1 MWGVAYALL
10 VAALVLRVRSP
21 GAPLPEP
28 ARPTP
33 DEPLA
38 LTSGHHL
45 LLALVLL
52 GAPVER
58 LVVGGAG
65 GGMRWAGVLL
75 FVAGLVL
82 YRLGGAALGA
92 TLSPFTS
99 PRPGGHLVT
108 EGIYRFLRHPMYLGQ
123 ALIAVGAPFVVGS
136 RWVLAFAC
144 LDVVVLIARAMRE
157 ERLLT
162 HAYDGYAP
170 YAARTKRVVP
180 HIY

>member
-10 VAALVLRVRSP
+10 VAALVLRVRSSET
-21 GAPLPEP
+21 PLPEP
-28 ARPTP
+28 ARPAF

-65 GGMRWAGVLL
+65 GDLRWVGVVL
-75 FVAGLVL
+75 FVAGVAL
-82 YRLGGAALGA
+82 YRLGGNALGDA
-92 TLSPFTS
+92 LSPFTS
-99 PRPGGHLVT
+99 PRPGAHLVT
-108 EGIYRFLRHPMYLGQ
+108 NGIYRFLRHPMYLGQ
-123 ALIAVGAPFVVGS
+123 ALIAVGAPLVVGA
-136 RWVLAFAC
+136 RWALIPAA
-144 LDVVVLIARAMRE
+144 LDVVVLLARGMRE
-157 ERLLT
+157 ERVLAR
-162 HAYDGYAP
+162 AYAGYSP

-180 HIY
+180 YIY